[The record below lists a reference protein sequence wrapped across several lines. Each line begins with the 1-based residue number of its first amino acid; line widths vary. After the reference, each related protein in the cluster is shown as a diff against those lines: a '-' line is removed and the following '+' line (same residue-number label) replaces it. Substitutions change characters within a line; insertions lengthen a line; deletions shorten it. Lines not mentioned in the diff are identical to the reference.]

1 MTAWTLLVDIGIVSA
16 LLLVGKLLRA
26 KVRFIQKLFVPPSLL
41 AGFAGLV
48 FGPELLD
55 WLDGVRDHELSR
67 LPWAI
72 ENAALFQGRCQ
83 VLSEL
88 SDMLRATPAMAA
100 KV

>member
-1 MTAWTLLVDIGIVSA
+1 MIRPDETVVKRIAQAV
-16 LLLVGKLLRA
+16 
-26 KVRFIQKLFVPPSLL
+26 QQY
-41 AGFAGLV
+41 
-48 FGPELLD
+48 PELLD
-55 WLDGVRDHELSR
+55 WLDGVREHELSR

-88 SDMLRATPAMAA
+88 ADMLRATPAMAA